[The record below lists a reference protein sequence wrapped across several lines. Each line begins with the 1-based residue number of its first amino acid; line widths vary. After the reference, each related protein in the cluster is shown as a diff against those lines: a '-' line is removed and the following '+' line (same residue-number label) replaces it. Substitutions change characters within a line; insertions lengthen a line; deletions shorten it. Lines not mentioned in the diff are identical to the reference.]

1 MSDISFSTPRVFTVR
16 SSLSVFVNSDS
27 SFIPFASGVT
37 ELKSSFRRAGLVAIG
52 VVMGQFVAIGVVMGQ
67 FVAIGVVM
75 GQFVSTDMALDSHSI
90 ATELSFLEG
99 VCSRADGFTV

>member
-52 VVMGQFVAIGVVMGQ
+52 VVMGQFV
-67 FVAIGVVM
+67 
-75 GQFVSTDMALDSHSI
+75 STDMALDSHSI
-90 ATELSFLEG
+90 AIELSFLEG
-99 VCSRADGFTV
+99 VCSMADGFTV

>member
-67 FVAIGVVM
+67 FV
-75 GQFVSTDMALDSHSI
+75 STDMALDSHSI